1 MQTDQTADDFLFPN
15 MFRTGYDVCEA
26 RALKRYLD
34 GKKECEDY
42 EEIYI
47 SVNNTVS
54 AKLKGGG
61 RMNGYEKI
69 GYHAYSGEYLRAILD
84 SDCAVYVY
92 RVNDAGRIVKHDLR
106 AMAA

>member
-1 MQTDQTADDFLFPN
+1 MRTDQTADDFLNPFK
-15 MFRTGYDVCEA
+15 FRTGYDVCEA

-54 AKLKGGG
+54 ARLKNGGS
-61 RMNGYEKI
+61 MSGYEKI
-69 GYHAYSGEYLRAILD
+69 GYHAYSNQYLRAILD
-84 SDCAVYVY
+84 SGCPVYVY
-92 RVNDAGRIVKHDLR
+92 RVNDAGSIVKHDLR